1 VARRSQQV
9 ALQREPLSMHAKRSA
24 FRSIRARFLLLT
36 TLLII
41 ILFGGLGVFIASQ
54 NAAEVNKS
62 LDSKARSVADLASL
76 TGAEHLANFNFM
88 ALDALVDDIL
98 KDPEVSYVGFYNDKK
113 ELVTKKPV
121 PETTVSL
128 HTVERSLKQ
137 AEEAPA
143 LGTLKIG
150 YKTDAVA
157 RSLRKAVLIVAG
169 STVLAIILFAVGIS
183 IAAERII
190 LKPISRLS
198 EVIAHVARGDL
209 SQRLE
214 IVSDDEMGVL
224 ARSLN
229 SMVENLNQ
237 MVGQVSIAAE
247 ELNAI
252 TGNLLQANTKVMDAA
267 QLQSEGVSS
276 TSSAVAQINASI
288 KGVSDSVNGLSVS
301 AMESSSSI
309 LEMTSSVEEV
319 ALNTETLAQSVN
331 DVSSSITQM
340 AASIKQVNTNVRSLM
355 EAANSTASSVME
367 MDFSIRQVEK
377 NAADA
382 SQISA
387 TVREDAEVGR
397 AALDESIA
405 GIHEIKRASEI
416 TFEAINSLSGKT
428 ADIGAILSV
437 IDDVAEQTNLLA
449 LNAAIIAAQ
458 AGEQGKGFAVV
469 ADEIKQL
476 AERTRSST
484 RQITQVINGVQ
495 GETARAVSAIQSA
508 AKSINNGEMLA
519 DKSGSALNKIFE
531 GVQRATSQMQE
542 IARATLEQTKG
553 SQQIRE
559 AVEQVSRMVGQI
571 DNATREQAQGSDL
584 IISAAEK
591 MKEIT
596 SQVRNAAQEQSKVGK
611 FIATST
617 EAITGMIGQIR
628 RACTEQTC
636 GSEMIVTSVESIESS
651 SAINLETAKVMDE
664 SVARLFEQ
672 IELLRREMKSFR
684 V

>member
-1 VARRSQQV
+1 MR
-9 ALQREPLSMHAKRSA
+9 AKFSV
-24 FRSIRARFLLLT
+24 FRSIRGRFLLLSV
-36 TLLII
+36 LLIVV
-41 ILFGGLGVFIASQ
+41 LFGGLGVFIASQ
-54 NAAEVNKS
+54 NAAEINKS
-62 LDSKARSVADLASL
+62 LDSKARSVADLASF
-76 TGAEHLANFNFM
+76 TGSESLANFNFM
-88 ALDALVDDIL
+88 ALDTLVDDIL
-98 KDPEVSYVGFYNDKK
+98 KDPEVSFVGFYNDKK

-121 PETTVSL
+121 PASTASL
-128 HTVERSLKQ
+128 LTVERSLKQ
-137 AEEAPA
+137 SEEAPA

-150 YKTDAVA
+150 YKTDAVS
-157 RSLRKAVLIVAG
+157 RSLKKAMLTVAG
-169 STVLAIILFAVGIS
+169 SIVLAIILFSVGIS

-190 LKPISRLS
+190 LRPISRLS
-198 EVIAHVARGDL
+198 ETIGNVARGDL
-209 SQRLE
+209 SQHLE

-229 SMVENLNQ
+229 SMVENLNK
-237 MVGQVSIAAE
+237 MVGQISIAAE

-252 TGNLLQANTKVMDAA
+252 TGNLLQANSKVMSAA

-276 TSSAVAQINASI
+276 TSSAVTQINISI
-288 KGVSDSVNGLSVS
+288 KGVSDSVNGLSAS

-309 LEMTSSVEEV
+309 LEMSSSVEEV

-340 AASIKQVNTNVRSLM
+340 ASSIKQVGTNVRSLM
-355 EAANSTASSVME
+355 EAANSTASSVVE

-397 AALDESIA
+397 AALNESIA
-405 GIHEIKRASEI
+405 GIYEIKRSSEI
-416 TFEAINSLSGKT
+416 TFEAINSLSDKT

-484 RQITQVINGVQ
+484 RQITLVIKAVQ
-495 GETARAVSAIQSA
+495 DETARAVSAIKSA
-508 AKSINNGEMLA
+508 SKSIANGEELA
-519 DKSGSALNKIFE
+519 GKSGSALNKIFE
-531 GVQRATSQMQE
+531 GVQRASSQMQE

-553 SQQIRE
+553 SQQIRD
-559 AVEQVSRMVGQI
+559 AVEQVSRMVEQI
-571 DNATREQAQGSDL
+571 DNATREQALGSDL
-584 IISAAEK
+584 IISSAEK

-596 SQVRNAAQEQSKVGK
+596 NQVRNAAQEQSKVGR

-617 EAITGMIGQIR
+617 ESITDMIGQIR

-636 GSEMIVTSVESIESS
+636 GSELIVSSVESIESS
-651 SAINLETAKVMDE
+651 AAINLETVKVMDE
-664 SVARLFEQ
+664 SVSRLFEQ
-672 IELLRREMKSFR
+672 IELLRREMLSFR

>member
-1 VARRSQQV
+1 M
-9 ALQREPLSMHAKRSA
+9 LAKLLVS
-24 FRSIRARFLLLT
+24 RSIRARFLLLT
-36 TLLII
+36 ILLIMV
-41 ILFGGLGVFIASQ
+41 LFGGLGVFIASQ
-54 NAAEVNKS
+54 NAAEIKKS
-62 LDSKARSVADLASL
+62 LDSKARSVADLASF
-76 TGAEHLANFNFM
+76 TGAEYIANFNFM
-88 ALDALVDDIL
+88 ALDTLVDDIL
-98 KDPEVSYVGFYNDKK
+98 KDPEVSFVGFYNDKK

-121 PETTVSL
+121 PAATASL
-128 HTVERSLKQ
+128 LTVERTLKQ
-137 AEEAPA
+137 SEEAPA

-150 YKTDAVA
+150 YKTDAVS
-157 RSLRKAVLIVAG
+157 RSLKKAMLTVVG
-169 STVLAIILFAVGIS
+169 SIVLAIILFSVGIS

-190 LKPISRLS
+190 LRPISRLS
-198 EVIAHVARGDL
+198 EVIENVARGDL
-209 SQRLE
+209 SQHLD

-229 SMVENLNQ
+229 SMVENLNK
-237 MVGQVSIAAE
+237 MVGQVSIAAD

-252 TGNLLQANTKVMDAA
+252 TGNLLQANSKVMNAA

-276 TSSAVAQINASI
+276 TSSAVAQINVSI
-288 KGVSDSVNGLSVS
+288 KGVSDSVNGLSAS

-309 LEMTSSVEEV
+309 LEMSSSVEEV
-319 ALNTETLAQSVN
+319 ALNTETLARSVN

-340 AASIKQVNTNVRSLM
+340 ASSIKQVGTNVRSLM

-367 MDFSIRQVEK
+367 MDLSIRQVEK

-397 AALDESIA
+397 AALNESLA
-405 GIHEIKRASEI
+405 GIYEIKRSSEI
-416 TFEAINSLSGKT
+416 TFEAINSLSDKT

-458 AGEQGKGFAVV
+458 AGERGKGFAVV

-484 RQITQVINGVQ
+484 RQITLVIKGVQ
-495 GETARAVSAIQSA
+495 DETARAVSAIRSA
-508 AKSINNGEMLA
+508 SKSITHGEALA

-531 GVQRATSQMQE
+531 GVQSASSQMQE

-553 SQQIRE
+553 SQQIRD
-559 AVEQVSRMVGQI
+559 AVEQVSRMVEQI

-584 IISAAEK
+584 IISSAEK

-596 SQVRNAAQEQSKVGK
+596 VQVRNAAQEQSKVGR

-617 EAITGMIGQIR
+617 ESITGMIGQIR

-636 GSEMIVTSVESIESS
+636 GSELIVASVESIESS
-651 SAINLETAKVMDE
+651 SAINLETVKVMDE
-664 SVARLFEQ
+664 SVSRLFEQ
-672 IELLRREMKSFR
+672 IEVLRREMQSFR